1 MIDPM
6 LRPRNDLFRLATAI
20 LLASTFPIYAAIG
33 VATLEAEETGGSGLE
48 GLVGTWELAGESRY
62 GDLLHVLVVAAD
74 GTATYESG
82 GEVADVTQL
91 EIDGNKVRFNM
102 TVFGGPGSYEL
113 AFEGSYDDNALTG
126 DILSSGAS
134 FASVRAPR
142 VADEYSILV
151 GTWTLTGSS
160 QYGPLE
166 HTLVVAADGTAT
178 YASSGEVSEVRNLE
192 IDADKVRFEMTVWGG
207 HNSYE
212 MTFEGD
218 FDEARLTG
226 DILTNGASFATL
238 TAPRQPRESS

>member
-6 LRPRNDLFRLATAI
+6 PKSLNNLFRLTAAL
-20 LLASTFPIYAAIG
+20 LLASTLPVHAA
-33 VATLEAEETGGSGLE
+33 AFEAEEAGSAGLG
-48 GLVGTWELAGESRY
+48 GLVGRWELAGESRY
-62 GDLLHVLVVAAD
+62 GDLLHILVVASD
-74 GTATYESG
+74 GSATYESG
-82 GEVADVTQL
+82 GEVAEVTNL

-142 VADEYSILV
+142 VADEYSGLL

-192 IDADKVRFEMTVWGG
+192 IDANKVRFDMTVWGG
-207 HNSYE
+207 PNSYE

-218 FDEARLTG
+218 FDEARLVG

-238 TAPRQPRESS
+238 TAPRQPPESH